1 MSKKPETLFPE
12 IVGQTKAKRK
22 LAFFIN
28 GYRASNLIPHIMFVA
43 PKGCGKTML
52 AKALGRN
59 LNSRGSTKHK
69 RFLEINCSTIKNVRQ
84 FFNQIIIPHV
94 HNQECTILFDEA
106 SELPKDVT
114 MALLTILNPNESN
127 RTTFTFEDYTV
138 DFDFS
143 QQSFMFATTEAQQIF
158 HALMD
163 RCERVDLEEYK
174 FSELAKIVGRTLKGA
189 KFQGDVLDKV
199 ASVLRGN
206 ARQAQKMA
214 NNIRIYLKSKRRK
227 SFTLNDWRILKYELG
242 ILPLGLSPIELQI
255 LNVLL
260 EAKECSLTKISA
272 KTGLSKACVQRD
284 FEIYLQKNSLMEIST
299 AGRSLTKKGMD
310 YLKNLEEA
318 A

>member
-1 MSKKPETLFPE
+1 MSKKELFPE
-12 IVGQTKAKRK
+12 IVGQDAAKRK
-22 LAFFIN
+22 LSFYIN
-28 GYRASNLIPHIMFVA
+28 GYKASQLIPHIMFVA

-59 LNSRGSTKHK
+59 LTEKGSKTKHK

-94 HNQECTILFDEA
+94 NQQECTILFDEA
-106 SELPKDVT
+106 SELPKDVS

-127 RTTFTFEDYTV
+127 RTSFSFEDYVV

-174 FSELAKIVGRTLKGA
+174 LSELAQIVGRTLKGA
-189 KFQGDVLDKV
+189 SFEGDVLDDV
-199 ASVLRGN
+199 ATVLRGN

-214 NNIRIYLKSKRRK
+214 NNMRVYLKSVRRK
-227 SFTLNDWRILKYELG
+227 RFTKKDWANLKHHLG

-255 LNVLL
+255 LNVLQ
-260 EAKECSLTKISA
+260 ESKECSLTKISA
-272 KTGLSKACVQRD
+272 KTGLTKACVQRD
-284 FEIYLQKNSLMEIST
+284 FEIYLQKNSLMEITT
-299 AGRSLTKKGMD
+299 AGRALTKKGLD
-310 YLKNLEEA
+310 YLKNLPEVA
-318 A
+318 